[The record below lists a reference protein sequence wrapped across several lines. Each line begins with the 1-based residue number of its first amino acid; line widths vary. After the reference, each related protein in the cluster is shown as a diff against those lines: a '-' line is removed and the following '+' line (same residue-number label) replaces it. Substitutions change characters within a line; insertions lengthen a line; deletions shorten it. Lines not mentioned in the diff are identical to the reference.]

1 MRNWPPGSVPAIVEP
16 VLIVLLGCIGLQT
29 VPGSEKDAPG
39 SDPEGG
45 RDSGHA
51 LDSAGD
57 GNNEPLADAG
67 DDVDGY
73 VDVVVRLDGGGSYDP
88 DGDDVE
94 YAWSVD
100 SKPGGAAVT
109 MSDKSDVD
117 PQFEADTPGTYI
129 LSLVV
134 NDGALDSEPDEVEIV
149 LSENNGEPVADAGT
163 DQTVDVGDTVTLDG
177 SASSDP
183 DGDRLSYAWT
193 LSTRPAGSAAT
204 ISSSTS
210 ARPTFRADQD
220 GVYEATLTVNDG
232 SADSSPDKVRVVAE
246 DGSSSGG
253 GSGGGTGGT
262 SGCGC
267 SKGERGDLVIGMAA
281 AAIYVN
287 RKRLL
292 SR

>member
-1 MRNWPPGSVPAIVEP
+1 
-16 VLIVLLGCIGLQT
+16 VLIVFLGCIGLQT

-39 SDPEGG
+39 TDPEGG

-67 DDVDGY
+67 DDVEGF

-88 DGDDVE
+88 DGDDLD

-109 MSDKSDVD
+109 MSDKADVD

-129 LSLVV
+129 LSLIVS
-134 NDGALDSEPDEVEIV
+134 DGALDSEADEVEIV
-149 LSENNGEPVADAGT
+149 LAENNGEPVADAGA
-163 DQTVDVGDTVTLDG
+163 DQAVDVGDTVTLDASG
-177 SASSDP
+177 SSDP

-193 LSTRPAGSAAT
+193 LSTRPAGSAAAL
-204 ISSSTS
+204 SSSTS

-246 DGSSSGG
+246 EASSGG
-253 GSGGGTGGT
+253 GGGGGGSGGT

-267 SKGERGDLVIGMAA
+267 TGGERGDLVIGVAA

-287 RKRLL
+287 RKRFL
-292 SR
+292 RR